1 MRGVQTAVSLG
12 GACLGVLTG
21 GGVEEEAGPS
31 NDGKEGH
38 GEEDDDTRLRSPSA
52 LCSWVTDLVHS
63 HVTIN
68 EPQERYGRGPPDP
81 SAWSKLRKQKRIAFA
96 AIGDGSTLQTVQA
109 VLPPQLA
116 EGLSTGVAVTV
127 TGKWTPSPGQGQS
140 HELQVN
146 QVQILGENDATAY
159 PIQKKYQ
166 SPEFLRTLPHLR
178 SRLPINSLI
187 LRLRSLVTVQVT
199 NYFAEHDFVQ
209 CHPPIITSSD
219 CEGAG
224 EVFTVAPEVP
234 SSSDKSSSN
243 QIKKHEDMFFGSPKY
258 LTVSS
263 QLHLEALAQSVNK
276 VWTLSPTFRAEK
288 SDTAR
293 HLSEFYMLE
302 AELAFVDDANVVM
315 DVVEEMLRS
324 VAFKLQESVVGQELL
339 EARARDQDQ
348 ESTSVS
354 HATLAQRWQGLAE
367 GPWPRIS
374 YAVAIR
380 HLKDAVAQGK
390 AEFEYA
396 PGHEDGLQ
404 TEHERFLAESLG
416 RGGPIFVTDYPR
428 NIKPFYMAPSNDPT
442 VDESA
447 ASTVACFD
455 LLVPEICEL
464 VGGSMREHRLE
475 QLLKSMEE
483 QGLQQAS
490 DDSTD
495 ASDGSLQW
503 YVDLRRYGS
512 VPHGGFGLGFD
523 RLLCY
528 LAGVPN
534 IRDVVSFP
542 RWHKRCDC

>member
-1 MRGVQTAVSLG
+1 MRWNRLLQPSPVRPPCWSRNRGSASATAH
-12 GACLGVLTG
+12 VLS
-21 GGVEEEAGPS
+21 PC
-31 NDGKEGH
+31 
-38 GEEDDDTRLRSPSA
+38 RLRCSSTLRPATIAELLRPSP
-52 LCSWVTDLVHS
+52 
-63 HVTIN
+63 
-68 EPQERYGRGPPDP
+68 QP
-81 SAWSKLRKQKRIAFA
+81 SFPHGGTLTVNGYVRTVRKQKRIAFA

-116 EGLSTGVAVTV
+116 EGLSTGVAVTA

-140 HELQVN
+140 HELQVD
-146 QVQILGENDATAY
+146 QVRILGENDAPTY

-166 SPEFLRTLPHLR
+166 TPEFLRTLPHLR
-178 SRLPINSLI
+178 SRLPFNALL
-187 LRLRSLVTVQVT
+187 LRLRSLVTAQVT
-199 NYFAEHDFVQ
+199 SYFAKHDFVQ

-224 EVFTVAPEVP
+224 QVFTVAPEAPSAPATP
-234 SSSDKSSSN
+234 SSTQAKQQD
-243 QIKKHEDMFFGSPKY
+243 DLFFGAPKY

-302 AELAFVDDANVVM
+302 AEVAFVDNVSVIM
-315 DVVEEMLRS
+315 DTVEDMLRS
-324 VAFKLQESVVGQELL
+324 VASELHTSLVGQELL

-348 ESTSVS
+348 DSASVS
-354 HATLAQRWQGLAE
+354 HATLAQRWQGLIA
-367 GPWPRIS
+367 GSWPRIT
-374 YAVAIR
+374 YKAAVQ
-380 HLKDAVAQGK
+380 HLQDAVAQGK
-390 AEFEYA
+390 AAFEYA
-396 PGHEDGLQ
+396 PGHENGLQ

-416 RGGPIFVTDYPR
+416 NGGPVFVTDYPR
-428 NIKPFYMAPSNDPT
+428 NIKPFYMAPSTDATPE
-442 VDESA
+442 DSA
-447 ASTVACFD
+447 APTVACFD

-464 VGGSMREHRLE
+464 VGGSMREHRLPN
-475 QLLKSMEE
+475 LLKSMDDH
-483 QGLQQAS
+483 GLGHVT
-490 DDSTD
+490 DGSTD